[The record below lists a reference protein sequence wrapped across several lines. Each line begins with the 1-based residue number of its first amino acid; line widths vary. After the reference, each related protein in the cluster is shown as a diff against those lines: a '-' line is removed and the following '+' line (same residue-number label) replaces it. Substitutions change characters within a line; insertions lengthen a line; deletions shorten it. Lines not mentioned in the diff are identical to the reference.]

1 MPNTPPGGGQNDE
14 DDPEQPSQ
22 NPLAGTPFEQL
33 FGGFASGDLGGLQAV
48 FGQLQRMF
56 TPHTGA
62 VNWEFSRDLARSAV
76 AQAAD
81 PSPTA
86 GDRARVQDVARVA
99 EQWLDR
105 ATEVPSPSATIAVW
119 SRAEWVEASMPV
131 WQRLVEPVAESLV
144 AAMGKALP
152 SEAQQLAGPMLG
164 MLNQIGSSIF
174 SAQLGQAVGALA
186 TEVVSATDLGIPVG
200 EAGMP
205 AIVTLNANQF
215 AAGLDGGE
223 SDVLLYL
230 VLRECAHQR
239 LYAHA
244 PWLREYLFAAIEDY
258 CRGITIDT
266 SNIEQ
271 TLHSLDVTQLESVQD
286 ALTGGMFD
294 LEPTPAQQ
302 AALSRL
308 ETALALIE
316 GWVDEVVGQAADA
329 VMPAAPALREAVRR
343 RRAAGG
349 PAEATFA
356 ALVGLE
362 LRPRRLRDA
371 SALWGALR
379 ASEGPAARDAVWAHQ
394 DLLPTAADLDDPMAF
409 AARTKEAD
417 ELDIESAEF
426 DAALTALL
434 TTGDIGSHDDP
445 DAGDTAAQDTGE
457 TGNNEHR
464 DVGDETVQHT
474 GEAGSDEEPDARA
487 ATSDSDDSKG
497 DDRPSEPGSGPSEP
511 GSG

>member
-1 MPNTPPGGGQNDE
+1 MADTPRNDGADDESQEPGPPNPF
-14 DDPEQPSQ
+14 
-22 NPLAGTPFEQL
+22 AGSPFEQL

-56 TPHTGA
+56 APHTGA
-62 VNWEFSRDLARSAV
+62 VNWEFSRDLARSVV
-76 AQAAD
+76 AQASD
-81 PSPTA
+81 PSPNA
-86 GDRARVQDVARVA
+86 SDRSRVQDAARVA

-105 ATEVPSPSATIAVW
+105 VTDLPAGANPAAVW

-131 WQRLVEPVAESLV
+131 WRRLVGPIADSVV
-144 AAMGKALP
+144 AAMSNALP
-152 SEAQQLAGPMLG
+152 TEAQQVAGPMLG

-174 SAQLGQAVGALA
+174 SAQLGQAVGGLA
-186 TEVVSATDLGIPVG
+186 AEVVSATDLGIPVG
-200 EAGMP
+200 DAATP
-205 AIVTLNANQF
+205 AIVIANATQF
-215 AAGLDGGE
+215 AAGLDVDD
-223 SDVLLYL
+223 SDALLYL

-244 PWLREYLFAAIEDY
+244 PWLRDHLFAAIEEY
-258 CRGITIDT
+258 GRGITIDT
-266 SNIEQ
+266 SNIER
-271 TLHSLDVTQLESVQD
+271 TLHSVDLTKIESVQE
-286 ALTGGMFD
+286 ALSGGLFE

-329 VMPAAPALREAVRR
+329 VMPAAAALREAVRR

-349 PAEATFA
+349 PAEETFA

-379 ASEGPAARDAVWAHQ
+379 AAEGSAARDAVWAHP

-417 ELDIESAEF
+417 AIDIESPEF
-426 DAALTALL
+426 DAALAALL
-434 TTGDIGSHDDP
+434 EPDVESGDPGDVPPEDDP
-445 DAGDTAAQDTGE
+445 ED
-457 TGNNEHR
+457 
-464 DVGDETVQHT
+464 
-474 GEAGSDEEPDARA
+474 
-487 ATSDSDDSKG
+487 
-497 DDRPSEPGSGPSEP
+497 GPLP
-511 GSG
+511 